1 MYLLRIAVPAER
13 ACLETCVTAQ
23 SVGRCVSRSLLPTVQ
38 RVPPAMAVSNSTFS
52 NAAPK
57 AAISQLGVVPW
68 LVKLSRVRLCGRG
81 GVGC

>member
-1 MYLLRIAVPAER
+1 M
-13 ACLETCVTAQ
+13 
-23 SVGRCVSRSLLPTVQ
+23 PTMQ

-68 LVKLSRVRLCGRG
+68 LVKLLRVRLCGRG
-81 GVGC
+81 GWLLMQCCG